1 MDCKKRIADIVSA
14 GTPLD
19 CAMGSNTS
27 VFVGSFCGD
36 FTELLMKDPETV
48 PLYQATSSGHSRA
61 ILANRLSYFF
71 DFRGP
76 SVTIDTACSSSLV
89 ALHMGYQSLRSGES
103 RQALVAGA
111 NVILSHEMTISMSM
125 MR

>member
-1 MDCKKRIADIVSA
+1 ME
-14 GTPLD
+14 TTL
-19 CAMGSNTS
+19 GSNTS

-36 FTELLMKDPETV
+36 YTDVLMRDPESV

-61 ILANRLSYFF
+61 IISNRLSYFF
-71 DFRGP
+71 DFTGP

-89 ALHMGYQSLRSGES
+89 ALHLACQSLRAGETT
-103 RQALVAGA
+103 QAIVAGA

-125 MR
+125 MRYDEQPLLYNS